1 MTKKPPRRSSA
12 LACLCALSALHA
24 GAALAVDAA
33 DEDAA
38 LALEAPQPSA
48 EDAAPVAAK
57 SWALT
62 TELATVHAMGRDTW
76 PDQDAARVAAALR
89 GNHALSPTVGLRY
102 AARLD
107 AYDRRLAALGGTYKR
122 SASLQEL
129 YGQFTPS
136 PQASLQV
143 GRINIREG
151 SAFSFNP
158 TDVYRANSVKMFVN
172 PSPMVT
178 RESRQGTWGARGQ
191 WTYAGGSLSLTYSP
205 KLSSPHPSRAW
216 GLDNGL
222 TNPAHSLFGVWSH
235 SLSESANAKLM
246 AFKASDGRWQL
257 ASTGSALATQ
267 ALTLHYEVAHGR
279 MPSLAEPGVGSTAA
293 VMDSRTGTQAAL
305 GGTWT
310 TGKWSW
316 TLEHAYNGLAVSDA
330 TFARAATLQPDWA
343 YSYLSSAEQ
352 LQTLSARR
360 HWFLYVSRPDLFM
373 PQLDLKAFVRANP
386 GDDGLMAWVE
396 LRKKLSPSL
405 DLSYQW
411 LGTHGSRDAMLGL
424 LPARQIHQLVLAKHF

>member
-1 MTKKPPRRSSA
+1 MTRTPFRHART
-12 LACLCALSALHA
+12 LACLCAFGALHP
-24 GAALAVDAA
+24 GAALAVSAA

-38 LALEAPQPSA
+38 LMLEAPQPAA
-48 EDAAPVAAK
+48 ENVEPAAAK
-57 SWALT
+57 SWTLT
-62 TELATVHAMGRDTW
+62 TELGGLHAVGHNGW
-76 PDQDAARVAAALR
+76 PDQDAIRLAAALR
-89 GNHALSPTVGLRY
+89 GNHALTPAAGLRY

-107 AYDRRLAALGGTYKR
+107 AYDRRLAVVGGNHKR

-129 YGQFTPS
+129 YGQFTVS
-136 PQASLQV
+136 PQASLQL

-151 SAFSFNP
+151 SAYSFNP
-158 TDVYRANSVKMFVN
+158 TDAYRANSVKMFVN
-172 PSPMVT
+172 PSPLVT
-178 RESRQGTWGARGQ
+178 RESRQGTWGARGL
-191 WTYAGGSLSLTYSP
+191 WTYGSGSLSLTYSP

-222 TNPAHSLFGVWSH
+222 TNPAHSVFGVWSH

-246 AFKASDGRWQL
+246 AFKASDGRWQVG
-257 ASTGSALATQ
+257 STGSALATQ

-279 MPSLAEPGVGSTAA
+279 MPSLAEPAIGSTAA
-293 VMDSRTGTQAAL
+293 GMDTRIGTQAAL

-330 TFARAATLQPDWA
+330 VFARAALQQPLWA
-343 YSYLSSAEQ
+343 ASYLSGAEQ
-352 LQTLSARR
+352 LQTLSAKR

-386 GDDGLMAWVE
+386 DDGGRMAWVE
-396 LRKKLSPSL
+396 LRKKLSAGL

-411 LGTHGSRDAMLGL
+411 LGTQGSRDAMLGV
-424 LPARQIHQLVLAKHF
+424 LPARQVHQVAIAMHF